1 MQGDA
6 LSLLSEDRD
15 RLVMLQHRVES
26 TAVGRTVFS
35 HAGFPA
41 SPTDPVL
48 RQVQDSRTEIVIID
62 IDPQRPQRAI
72 SAIEILKASTND
84 LVVFAVGEM
93 SHPPTIV
100 AAMRAGACEYLERTA
115 DAASLQEALT
125 RFASSRVQSLNAAGR
140 ARVYTFLN
148 AKGGSGATTIA
159 VNTAIALQEKHGP
172 TVLVDFGSLGHA
184 SLHVN
189 ARPTFGLID
198 ALQNLHRMDAA
209 LLEGFITVCKKGLH
223 LLAGL
228 NQISPLVPTAAE
240 LARLF
245 DLLVTHYRYVVVDCS
260 GRVDDITRMLCDL
273 SHRVM
278 LVAHADVVALW
289 SASRMHGWLDESGGG
304 AGKLQVVL
312 NRYKKIPG
320 FTDEDIQKATNC
332 NVLWKV
338 PNQYHAIA
346 AGIDR
351 GDPVLFQDTEISRSI
366 RGLAAALAEAAPG
379 AAPAVH
385 DEAASRKKA
394 TGGLLIS
401 PLRAGQ

>member
-1 MQGDA
+1 MQGVA

-48 RQVQDSRTEIVIID
+48 RQVQDSRTEVVIVD

-72 SAIEILKASTND
+72 STIEILKASTND
-84 LVVFAVGEM
+84 LVIFAVGEM

-115 DAASLQEALT
+115 DATALQEALT
-125 RFASSRVQSLNAAGR
+125 RFAASRVQSLSAAGR

-159 VNTAIALQEKHGP
+159 VNTAVALHETHGA

-189 ARPTFGLID
+189 ARPTFGLTD

-228 NQISPLVPTAAE
+228 NQVVPLAPTAAE

-260 GRVDDITRMLCDL
+260 GRTDDITRMLCDL

-278 LVAHADVVALW
+278 LVAHTDVVALW
-289 SASRMHGWLDESGGG
+289 SASRMHNWLEESG
-304 AGKLQVVL
+304 AADKLQMVL

-332 NVLWKV
+332 KVLWKV

-351 GDPVLFQDTEISRSI
+351 GEPVMFQDTEISRSI

-379 AAPAVH
+379 AVPAVH
-385 DEAASRKKA
+385 DEAAARKKSA
-394 TGGLLIS
+394 SSLLIS